1 MGRLLVRSVR
11 DTRGGSHCSRCR
23 HVKTRMKIKMGNFP
37 RRPQKNTQLPR
48 DVFEVAESVEF
59 NEDIEEAVRR
69 NSWAK
74 SFLLSPA
81 LIDPVGGKEKR
92 ETFLFLV
99 AATLLSKI
107 KDQEKA
113 KLTKLLEA
121 IRLRFF
127 SDDQFYKST
136 IGFKDIKGLVDKIFK
151 IYYEEGVEANVVQLK
166 EHLTSL
172 RQDKAIR
179 SSLEPSF
186 GTFLKTPRLHPGNI
200 IQNCI
205 LS

>member
-11 DTRGGSHCSRCR
+11 KTRGGSHHRGCR

-37 RRPQKNTQLPR
+37 RRPQKNTQLPL

-74 SFLLSPA
+74 SFLLSPG
-81 LIDPVGGKEKR
+81 LMDPVGGKEKR

-113 KLTKLLEA
+113 KLTAFLEA
-121 IRLRFF
+121 
-127 SDDQFYKST
+127 
-136 IGFKDIKGLVDKIFK
+136 
-151 IYYEEGVEANVVQLK
+151 
-166 EHLTSL
+166 
-172 RQDKAIR
+172 
-179 SSLEPSF
+179 
-186 GTFLKTPRLHPGNI
+186 
-200 IQNCI
+200 
-205 LS
+205 

>member
-1 MGRLLVRSVR
+1 MKR
-11 DTRGGSHCSRCR
+11 
-23 HVKTRMKIKMGNFP
+23 VKYF
-37 RRPQKNTQLPR
+37 QTQLPR

-74 SFLLSPA
+74 SFLLSPG
-81 LIDPVGGKEKR
+81 LIEPAGGKEKR

-113 KLTKLLEA
+113 KLTKFLEV

-127 SDDQFYKST
+127 SDDQFYKTT
-136 IGFKDIKGLVDKIFK
+136 IGLKDIKGLVDKIFK
-151 IYYEEGVEANVVQLK
+151 
-166 EHLTSL
+166 
-172 RQDKAIR
+172 
-179 SSLEPSF
+179 
-186 GTFLKTPRLHPGNI
+186 
-200 IQNCI
+200 
-205 LS
+205 